1 MQFKKKLEIEIEGL
15 TSIVSSNAI
24 RACSNFQ
31 FHSEVNDL
39 ILAEMRDKSSS
50 ECKQGR
56 ETEMMEEGD

>member
-1 MQFKKKLEIEIEGL
+1 MQFKRKLEIEIEGL

-39 ILAEMRDKSSS
+39 ILAEMRDKS
-50 ECKQGR
+50 
-56 ETEMMEEGD
+56 